1 VTFPG
6 SPTSIDG
13 VVVGAKFPYAA
24 GGLRGTN
31 PGGVGGGCDN
41 RAPKRLS
48 LVGARDGDVDSP
60 ACRAVGKRRTVGE
73 HESGGI
79 LEEGVTWSCR
89 LGQVDLGLLPRGK
102 PLNIGVDADGTKF
115 CFFQR

>member
-1 VTFPG
+1 MTFPG

-60 ACRAVGKRRTVGE
+60 AWRAVGKRRTVGE
-73 HESGGI
+73 QVSSGV
-79 LEEGVTWSCR
+79 LE
-89 LGQVDLGLLPRGK
+89 
-102 PLNIGVDADGTKF
+102 
-115 CFFQR
+115 